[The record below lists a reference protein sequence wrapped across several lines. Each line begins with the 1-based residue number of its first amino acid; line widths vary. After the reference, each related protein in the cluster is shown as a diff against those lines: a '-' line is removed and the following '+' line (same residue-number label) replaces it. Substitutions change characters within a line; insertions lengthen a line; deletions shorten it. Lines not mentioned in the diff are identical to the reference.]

1 VYSISFRH
9 VTSVGYIFFSWTK
22 SINKAI
28 GRNIAVGGYMNHLYT
43 NIAVIYRGFCEN
55 LYGPLAFLAVK
66 NIYVLELPAV
76 CECVGRRRERIERE
90 RDRETERQRDRQSER
105 KNV

>member
-1 VYSISFRH
+1 VCSISFQH

-28 GRNIAVGGYMNHLYT
+28 GRNIAVGDYMDHLYT
-43 NIAVIYRGFCEN
+43 NIAVIYRRFCEN

-66 NIYVLELPAV
+66 NIYVLELPTL
-76 CECVGRRRERIERE
+76 CQCTGRRRERQK
-90 RDRETERQRDRQSER
+90 QRDGEGMRGKMR
-105 KNV
+105 GD